1 MRPRLTYLTLKHLII
16 LDVFKIIVV
25 QVTKSK
31 CTSNDVSGVT
41 IT

>member
-1 MRPRLTYLTLKHLII
+1 MSPRLTFLTLKHLII
-16 LDVFKIIVV
+16 LDVIKIIIV
-25 QVTKSK
+25 QITKSK